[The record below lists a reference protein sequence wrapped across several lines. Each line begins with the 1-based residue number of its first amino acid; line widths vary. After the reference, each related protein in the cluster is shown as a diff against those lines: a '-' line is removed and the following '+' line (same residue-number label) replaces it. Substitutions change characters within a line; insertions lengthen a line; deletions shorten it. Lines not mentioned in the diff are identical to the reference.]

1 MTTNSEIC
9 AAALRKIGVASASQP
24 IQATELR
31 DALSALGRMLA
42 SWQNHRYNLWTYTE
56 TSIPLT
62 TAAGYIMD
70 PTPVEVIDVR
80 FRRNG
85 LDMPMQ
91 QITREEYNALPQ
103 KASIGIP
110 SSYFVNRQVNGT
122 TLTVWPL
129 LAAGVGESLEVT
141 YSRAIATHL
150 SGDAMDFPAQFED
163 AVVYGLAA
171 RLADDYEVAADR
183 VIMRAQAELDL
194 ALSFDREGSVYFC
207 GDEYR

>member
-1 MTTNSEIC
+1 MTTNSDIC
-9 AAALRKIGVASASQP
+9 TAALRKIGVVSASQP
-24 IQATELR
+24 IQAEDLR
-31 DALSALGRMLA
+31 DALAALGRMLA
-42 SWQNHRYNLWTYTE
+42 AWQNHRYNLWTYAEAT
-56 TSIPLT
+56 IPLT
-62 TAAGYIMD
+62 GAASYIMD
-70 PTPVEVIDVR
+70 PAPVEVHDVR

-110 SSYFVNRQVNGT
+110 SSYFVNRQATGT
-122 TLTVWPL
+122 TLTVWPV
-129 LAAGVGESLEVT
+129 LASGVGESLEVT
-141 YSRAIATHL
+141 YTRAIVTPLA
-150 SGDAMDFPAQFED
+150 GDAMDFPAQFED

-183 VIMRAQAELDL
+183 IIMRAEAELDL
-194 ALSFDREGSVYFC
+194 ALSFDREGSVYFA